1 MMKNEDNSIEAT
13 SSFDTLAI
21 SWVNGLS
28 LFGAFWVPI
37 LFSLVVHHVGYTI
50 AWLVGGILSFLF
62 ILPSV
67 GIKKYNVKAGIN
79 N

>member
-1 MMKNEDNSIEAT
+1 
-13 SSFDTLAI
+13 
-21 SWVNGLS
+21 

-37 LFSLVVHHVGYTI
+37 LFSFVVHHVGYAT
-50 AWLVGGILSFLF
+50 AWLVGGILSLLF

-67 GIKKYNVKAGIN
+67 GIKKYNIKAGIN